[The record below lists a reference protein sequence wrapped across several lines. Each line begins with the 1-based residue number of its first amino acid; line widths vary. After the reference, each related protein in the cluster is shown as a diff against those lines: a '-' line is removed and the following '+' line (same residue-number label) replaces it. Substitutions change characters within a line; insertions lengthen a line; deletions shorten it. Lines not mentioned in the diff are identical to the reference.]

1 MRDTRGLEVLRRND
15 ADIERKLARMFPCSD
30 IRRHALRYY
39 EHITHLTH
47 STDKAQTRV
56 HLALAQDEH
65 DRIIELAS
73 KL

>member
-1 MRDTRGLEVLRRND
+1 MRDTKGLEALRRND
-15 ADIERKLARMFPCSD
+15 ADIERKLTRMFLRSD

-39 EHITHLTH
+39 EHITRLTH

-65 DRIIELAS
+65 DQIVELAGT
-73 KL
+73 L